1 MDDVKKIVEEYKN
14 QNGNNNYT
22 QKDLLWY
29 IIKRLDDIDKINCN
43 QDKKIERNATT
54 LKIFLILL
62 PIGITLAGIVGSL
75 M

>member
-1 MDDVKKIVEEYKN
+1 MDLKKIAEEYKN
-14 QNGNNNYT
+14 QNGNKAIT

-43 QDKKIERNATT
+43 QDKKIERNSTT

-62 PIGITLAGIVGSL
+62 PIGIAIAGVVGNL
-75 M
+75 L